1 MDQVGENARRAA
13 DMAPVSVGWLA
24 ASIANM
30 RQFCGVGDPMSV
42 PGSLVWHSRCS
53 CRSPGLAFFEWSATR
68 HWGGVRE
75 RRAIDSW
82 PSWRR
87 ALNVRR
93 ATMMPLPAASMRR
106 ALNGP
111 CRGSPEGSAARMW
124 GTNPA

>member
-13 DMAPVSVGWLA
+13 DMSPVSVGWLA

-42 PGSLVWHSRCS
+42 PGWLVWHSRCS

-75 RRAIDSW
+75 TQGHRLV
-82 PSWRR
+82 
-87 ALNVRR
+87 ALVEARFEC
-93 ATMMPLPAASMRR
+93 AAGDHDAASCGEH
-106 ALNGP
+106 AP
-111 CRGSPEGSAARMW
+111 CP
-124 GTNPA
+124 